1 MKSILKLLKGAGWLN
16 LLGMSV
22 AFAAIYII
30 LVQVNYDLGFN
41 RSIKDAD
48 RIYVLATPEWFEPA
62 KFQTYTNRPL
72 PKAMFDASP
81 EVEGY
86 GVTKNVKKGKLL
98 LQKKDKQLAFEVSFL
113 SATLSTLR
121 LFGYEAVA
129 GTFEGMDK
137 QETVAISESLAK
149 RTGLQIGDA
158 VDFEDEVLPHVT
170 VAAIFKDWPI
180 NTVFGEVELIYSKA
194 IETESID
201 DSSAWNF
208 KHYVK
213 LKSAGSREAFEQTAA
228 VIMEKEI
235 REEAKGEEYTEEQL
249 AVALKENEVRLFAL
263 PEIYYSDLLTDSQYK
278 GNLTTTITVLVVA
291 VLILL
296 ITLVNYVN
304 FFMAQIPLQL
314 RSVNTRKILGSSR
327 FELVLRFMGEAG
339 LLVVLGLLLAYVPIL
354 LFKQSEYASF
364 ISCPLDLATNQLVVF
379 ITFTLAILL
388 TLAASIYP
396 ALTVTSFSPAL
407 ALKGTMGSTQ
417 RGKTFRYLLVG
428 IQFVISFIFFICT
441 GLLKDQYN
449 TMMNYDMGFDKEGL
463 YSVDLPVHKQHT
475 DALIAELRKRSEI
488 KDVAWSVAPIVG
500 QPGITWGREHD
511 GVEILFDVHPVS
523 YNFLHFMGMEIAEGR
538 NFSAADEHVKAGVL
552 IFNETAKRKYGLTL
566 ENRMEAQGEEVEI
579 AGFCKD
585 FHYESLQSATKPL
598 AFYVC
603 DNDWGS
609 THLYVRSA
617 ANTTYPDVVRAI
629 QKTVQHVT
637 PEVNVAELKVNFFDE
652 ELGKLYE
659 KEQKLIQLVTLF
671 SILTIVIALMGIVGL
686 LMFETNYR
694 RKEIGIR
701 RVHGATVAEILLLF
715 NQRYLKIL
723 VASFVI
729 AASISYALISYYY
742 SNFAYRPPIHW
753 WVFALAFLAV
763 LFITVLTV
771 TLCCY
776 KVAATNPSA
785 SIANE

>member
-48 RIYVLATPEWFEPA
+48 RIYLLATSEWFEPG

-72 PKAMFDASP
+72 SKAMFDASP
-81 EVEGY
+81 TVESY
-86 GVTKNVKKGKLL
+86 GVTKNVQKAKLL
-98 LQKKDKQLAFEVSFL
+98 LQKQDKQLAFEVGFL
-113 SATLSTLR
+113 PATLSTLQ

-129 GTFEGMDK
+129 GTFAGMDK

-158 VDFEDEVLPHVT
+158 VDFEDDDLPHAT
-170 VAAIFKDWPI
+170 VSAIFKDQSANSI
-180 NTVFGEVELIYSKA
+180 LGDGELVYCMA
-194 IETESID
+194 IETEDID
-201 DSSAWNF
+201 VSSAWNF
-208 KHYVK
+208 HHYVK
-213 LKSAGSREAFEQTAA
+213 LKSAEGREAFEQTAN
-228 VIMEKEI
+228 VIVEKGI
-235 REEAKGEEYTEEQL
+235 KEEAKEEGYTPEQL
-249 AVALKENEVRLFAL
+249 AVELEMSKTKLFAL
-263 PEIYYSDLLTDSQYK
+263 PEMYYSDLLTDSQYK
-278 GNLTTTITVLVVA
+278 GNLTTTITLLVVA
-291 VLILL
+291 ILILL

-327 FELVLRFMGEAG
+327 FELVLRFMGEAS
-339 LLVVLGLLLAYVPIL
+339 LLVVLALLLAELPVL

-364 ISCPLDLATNQLVVF
+364 ISCPLDFSTNQLVVL
-379 ITFTLAILL
+379 ITFVGAVLL
-388 TLAASIYP
+388 TLVASVYP

-428 IQFVISFIFFICT
+428 FQFVISFIFFICT
-441 GLLKDQYN
+441 GLLKNQYH
-449 TMMNYDMGFDKEGL
+449 TMMDYDMGFNKEQL
-463 YSVDLPVHKQHT
+463 YSVDLPIQKKHKE
-475 DALIAELRKRSEI
+475 AFAAELRKRPEV
-488 KDVAWSVAPIVG
+488 KDMAWSMSPIVG
-500 QPGITWGREHD
+500 QPGMTWGRNYN
-511 GVEILFDVHPVS
+511 GVEILYDVHPVS
-523 YNFLHFMGMEIAEGR
+523 YNFLHFIGIKMAEGR
-538 NFSAADEHVKAGVL
+538 DFSAADEHVKAGVF
-552 IFNETAKRKYGLTL
+552 IFNETAKQQYNLTL
-566 ENRMEAQGEEVEI
+566 ESRISAQGEEAEI

-585 FHYESLQSATKPL
+585 FHYRSLQFATKPL
-598 AFYVC
+598 AFYVS
-603 DNDWGS
+603 DSDWNLK
-609 THLYVRSA
+609 HLYVRSA
-617 ANTTYPDVVRAI
+617 ASAKYPDVVKAI
-629 QKTVQHVT
+629 QKTVHKVL
-637 PEVNVAELKVNFFDE
+637 PDVNVTELKVKFFDE
-652 ELGKLYE
+652 ELGKLYQ

-694 RKEIGIR
+694 RKEIGVR

-723 VASFVI
+723 VVSFVI
-729 AASISYALISYYY
+729 AVPVSYALISYYY

-753 WVFALAFLAV
+753 WLFVLAFLAV
-763 LFITVLTV
+763 LFITVFTV

-776 KVAATNPSA
+776 KAAATNPA
-785 SIANE
+785 ESITNE

>member
-48 RIYVLATPEWFEPA
+48 RIYLLATSEWFEPG
-62 KFQTYTNRPL
+62 KFQSYTNRPL
-72 PKAMFDASP
+72 SKAMFDASP

-86 GVTKNVKKGKLL
+86 GVTKNVQKVKMLLKKE
-98 LQKKDKQLAFEVSFL
+98 DKQQEFMVGLQP
-113 SATLSTLR
+113 ATLSALQ
-121 LFGYEAVA
+121 LFGYEAVV
-129 GTFEGMDK
+129 GTFEGMDQ

-149 RTGLQIGDA
+149 RTGLQLGDA
-158 VDFEDEVLPHVT
+158 IDFEDEALPHVT
-170 VAAIFKDWPI
+170 VAAIFKDQSA
-180 NTVFGEVELIYSKA
+180 NSMLGDGELVCCKA

-208 KHYVK
+208 HHYVK
-213 LKSAGSREAFEQTAA
+213 LKSAEGREAFEQTAS
-228 VIMEKEI
+228 VIVEKGI
-235 REEAKGEEYTEEQL
+235 KEEAKEEGYTPEQL
-249 AVALKENEVRLFAL
+249 AMELEMSKTKLFAL
-263 PEIYYSDLLTDSQYK
+263 PEIYYSDLLTDSWYK
-278 GNLTTTITVLVVA
+278 GIFTTTLTLLIVA
-291 VLILL
+291 ILILL

-314 RSVNTRKILGSSR
+314 RAVNTRKILGSSR

-339 LLVVLGLLLAYVPIL
+339 LLVVLALLLAELPVL

-364 ISCPLDLATNQLVVF
+364 ISCPLDFSTNLLVVF
-379 ITFTLAILL
+379 ITFAGAVLL
-388 TLAASIYP
+388 TLVASVYP

-417 RGKTFRYLLVG
+417 RGKVFRYLLVG
-428 IQFVISFIFFICT
+428 FQFVISFVFFICT
-441 GLLKDQYN
+441 GLLKNQYH
-449 TMMNYDMGFDKEGL
+449 TMMDYDMGFNKEQL
-463 YSVDLPVHKQHT
+463 YSVHLPVQKEHKE
-475 DALIAELRKRSEI
+475 AFAAELRNRPEI
-488 KDVAWSVAPIVG
+488 KDFAWSMSPIVG
-500 QPGITWGREHD
+500 RPGMTWGRDHN
-511 GVEILFDVHPVS
+511 GVEISYGVHPVS
-523 YNFLHFMGMEIAEGR
+523 YNFLQFIGIELAEGR
-538 NFSAADEHVKAGVL
+538 DFSAVDEQVKAGVF
-552 IFNETAKRKYGLTL
+552 IFNETAKQQYGLTL
-566 ENRMEAQGEEVEI
+566 EDRIPAQGEEAEI

-585 FHYESLQSATKPL
+585 FHYQSLQFATKPL
-598 AFYVC
+598 AFYVS
-603 DNDWGS
+603 DSGWNLK
-609 THLYVRSA
+609 HLYVRSA
-617 ANTTYPDVVRAI
+617 ASVTYSDVVKAI
-629 QKTVQHVT
+629 QKTVQKVS
-637 PEVNVAELKVNFFDE
+637 PEVNVAELKVKFFDE
-652 ELGKLYE
+652 EMGLLYQ

-694 RKEIGIR
+694 RKEIGVR

-723 VASFVI
+723 VVSFVI
-729 AASISYALISYYY
+729 AAPISYALISYYY

-753 WVFALAFLAV
+753 WIFVLAFLAV
-763 LFITVLTV
+763 LFITVFTV

-776 KVAATNPSA
+776 KAAATNPA
-785 SIANE
+785 ESITNE